1 MSLSPKKAETTRPAE
16 ESGQENGAE
25 IQRKAKMRD
34 DVATWVNKY
43 LIIYYLPRILK
54 WIRKYLLHLKW
65 EEYII
70 KFVGNDNAS
79 LNEKKK

>member
-34 DVATWVNKY
+34 DVAT
-43 LIIYYLPRILK
+43 
-54 WIRKYLLHLKW
+54 
-65 EEYII
+65 
-70 KFVGNDNAS
+70 
-79 LNEKKK
+79 